1 MIRDIEKIPEDLL
14 QEITL
19 GDSMDDVMAKVS
31 TQMAANATKVL
42 SLGSIF
48 APMTTFTQAPVPAP
62 VLFLD
67 N

>member
-31 TQMAANATKVL
+31 TQMTASVTKVL
-42 SLGSIF
+42 SL
-48 APMTTFTQAPVPAP
+48 AYLYP
-62 VLFLD
+62 
-67 N
+67 